1 MLARTLYRLV
11 DIREHEVRALIWSF
25 LYFFLLLCAYYILR
39 PVRDEMGI
47 LGGVKNLPW
56 MFTGT
61 FIAMLLVVPLFGWV
75 SARFPRQRFLPYVYV
90 FFIVNILIFYLAFL
104 SGWQEAFVARAFF
117 IWISVFNLFV
127 VSVFWS
133 YMNDLYDQ
141 AQA

>member
-1 MLARTLYRLV
+1 MFTRTLYRLV

-25 LYFFLLLCAYYILR
+25 LYFFLLLCSYYILR

-75 SARFPRQRFLPYVYV
+75 SARFPRKRFLPYVYI
-90 FFIVNILIFYLAFL
+90 FFIVNILL
-104 SGWQEAFVARAFF
+104 
-117 IWISVFNLFV
+117 
-127 VSVFWS
+127 
-133 YMNDLYDQ
+133 
-141 AQA
+141 